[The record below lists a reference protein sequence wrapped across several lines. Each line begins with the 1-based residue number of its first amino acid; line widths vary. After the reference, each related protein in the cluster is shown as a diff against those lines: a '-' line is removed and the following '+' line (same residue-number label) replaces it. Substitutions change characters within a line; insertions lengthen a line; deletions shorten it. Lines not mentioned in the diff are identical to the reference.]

1 MAIQPLQTLPPATA
15 LPPTMATARAIA
27 TANPTGAAAIQAAAS
42 PSAAGTA
49 PVLSLRGLRVTYAG
63 GAVALRGIDLDVAA
77 GEALAVVGESG
88 CGKST
93 LAAAVLRLLPA
104 TARVEGTVSLAG
116 VDVYS
121 VTERAAR
128 GIRGRLA
135 GLVIQDP
142 MGSFNPVMRVGAHI
156 LEARRMHDRH
166 QSARALWPWAMQ
178 LLDALHIP
186 ETARRARQFPHEW
199 SGGMLQRA
207 AIASASANHPP
218 LLLADEPTASL
229 DAHLAVDVMQGLR
242 ERQQRQGAAMVL
254 ITHQLGL
261 AAQVA
266 DRVAVMYAGR
276 VVELGPA
283 SRVLRQPR
291 HPYTLALLAAM
302 PRPGGG
308 LPEPLDGELPSL
320 APPPPGCAF
329 SPRCAMAVSSCH
341 SGPAPDL
348 VDGIA
353 CPIVLTAEFATAAA
367 SPAVAPLTAGAS

>member
-1 MAIQPLQTLPPATA
+1 VGNET
-15 LPPTMATARAIA
+15 
-27 TANPTGAAAIQAAAS
+27 
-42 PSAAGTA
+42 
-49 PVLSLRGLRVTYAG
+49 VLAVRGLHVTYAG
-63 GAVALRGIDLDVAA
+63 GVHALRGIDLAVAA
-77 GEALAVVGESG
+77 GEVLAVVGESG

-104 TARVEGTVSLAG
+104 TAKVEGAVRLAG
-116 VDVYS
+116 VDVYAAA
-121 VTERAAR
+121 ERDAR
-128 GIRGRLA
+128 AIRGKLA

-156 LEARRMHDRH
+156 LEARRLHDRSR
-166 QSARALWPWAMQ
+166 SARALWPWATG

-186 ETARRARQFPHEW
+186 EAGRRARQFPHEW

-229 DAHLAVDVMQGLR
+229 DAHLAVDVVQGLR
-242 ERQQRQGAAMVL
+242 ERQQREGAAMVL

-261 AAQVA
+261 AARA
-266 DRVAVMYAGR
+266 AGRVAVMYAGR
-276 VVELGPA
+276 IVEIGPA
-283 SRVLRQPR
+283 AQVLRRPR
-291 HPYTLALLAAM
+291 HPYTRALLAAM
-302 PRPGGG
+302 PRPGAG

-329 SPRCAMAVSSCH
+329 SPRCPLAVASCH
-341 SGPAPDL
+341 AGPAPDL

-353 CPIVLTAEFATAAA
+353 CPV
-367 SPAVAPLTAGAS
+367 VQ